1 MDFQNLRSS
10 YKETQVQLIIESML
24 KSIDTLD
31 NHYGISRDVI
41 KDLGGMV
48 LWIEDK
54 NDWNEIKELF
64 HLQIGLEEYI
74 EYYELNNGNRITEL
88 LFQISSDYGIVI
100 FTMETNLQ

>member
-10 YKETQVQLIIESML
+10 YRETQVQPIIESML

-54 NDWNEIKELF
+54 NDWNVIKELF

-74 EYYELNNGNRITEL
+74 EYYPLNNGNGITEL

-100 FTMETNLQ
+100 FTMEPDLK

>member
-1 MDFQNLRSS
+1 
-10 YKETQVQLIIESML
+10 ML

-74 EYYELNNGNRITEL
+74 EYYELNKDNTVAEL
-88 LFQISSDYGIVI
+88 LFQISSDYSVVI
-100 FTMETNLQ
+100 FTLEFNLR